1 MKKQLQIIETENGWM
16 VMVGLQMYSPATTG
30 GNVYVYNTIDQLQAA
45 LPELLKKSQEV
56 ATYAK

>member
-1 MKKQLQIIETENGWM
+1 MVVVGVQNYNITPNG
-16 VMVGLQMYSPATTG
+16 S
-30 GNVYVYNTIDQLQAA
+30 NVYVYNTVEQLQAA

>member
-1 MKKQLQIIETENGWM
+1 
-16 VMVGLQMYSPATTG
+16 MVGLQMYSPATTG
-30 GNVYVYNTIDQLQAA
+30 GNVYVYNTVDQLQAA

>member
-16 VMVGLQMYSPATTG
+16 VVVGVQCNYITPNGS
-30 GNVYVYNTIDQLQAA
+30 NVYVYNTVEQLQAA

-56 ATYAK
+56 AAYAK